1 MSQKVDAVQ
10 ERFRA
15 LGEEIPD
22 VTRALT
28 ELHDQVTREGAL
40 DAKTKELILVAI
52 SVAIRC
58 EYCLW
63 NHVPMAAKL
72 GASRREI
79 LEATGAAILMSGGP
93 GAAYGSM
100 VVLEILDE
108 LKI

>member
-1 MSQKVDAVQ
+1 M
-10 ERFRA
+10 
-15 LGEEIPD
+15 GEEIPD